1 LTDIQ
6 ALILGIVQGATEFLP
21 ISSSGHLV
29 LVPWILDWHGVGES
43 NMAFDVLVHLGT
55 LAAVFGYFRR
65 DFKRMIGAA
74 WSGIQAR
81 DPMGDPDSRLAWF
94 ILGGS
99 IPAGLAGLA
108 LEDWFEGL
116 FGNPAAVAVLLFGT
130 AGLLCLAERVRAHG
144 DASRA
149 RAHDRRLNT
158 LDTLNRMKW
167 ADALWIGAAQAMA
180 ILPGISRS
188 GATIAAG
195 LVRGFDR
202 ASAAR
207 FSFLLGT
214 PAIIGAAA
222 LQLLDLLQAGA
233 LESQIKVL
241 LIGFASA
248 AVVGYLAIHALLL
261 YVRQRSL
268 NIFAVYCALFGA
280 VSLIIY
286 VVRGN

>member
-1 LTDIQ
+1 MTDIQ

-149 RAHDRRLNT
+149 HDRRLNT

-195 LVRGFDR
+195 LLRGFDR

-222 LQLLDLLQAGA
+222 LQLLDLFQAGA
-233 LESQIKVL
+233 PESQMKVL

-261 YVRQRSL
+261 YVRERSL
-268 NIFAVYCALFGA
+268 NIFAAYCALFGA

-286 VVRGN
+286 VIRGN

>member
-1 LTDIQ
+1 MTDIQ

-29 LVPWILDWHGVGES
+29 LVPWLLDWHGVGES

-149 RAHDRRLNT
+149 HDRRLNT

-195 LVRGFDR
+195 LLRGFDR

-222 LQLLDLLQAGA
+222 LQLLDLFQAGA

-241 LIGFASA
+241 LIGFTSA

-261 YVRQRSL
+261 YVRERSL
-268 NIFAVYCALFGA
+268 NIFAAYCALFGA

-286 VVRGN
+286 VIRGN

>member
-55 LAAVFGYFRR
+55 LAAVFGYFWR
-65 DFKRMIGAA
+65 DFKRMIGAV

-149 RAHDRRLNT
+149 PDRRLNT
-158 LDTLNRMKW
+158 LDALNRMKW

-195 LVRGFDR
+195 LLRGFDR
-202 ASAAR
+202 ANAAR

-222 LQLLDLLQAGA
+222 LQLLDLIQAGA
-233 LESQIKVL
+233 LESQMKVL

-261 YVRQRSL
+261 YVRERSL
-268 NIFAVYCALFGA
+268 NIFAAYCALFGA

-286 VVRGN
+286 VIRGN

>member
-1 LTDIQ
+1 MTDIQ

-55 LAAVFGYFRR
+55 LAAVFGYFWR

-149 RAHDRRLNT
+149 PDRRLNT

-195 LVRGFDR
+195 LLRGFDR

-261 YVRQRSL
+261 YVRERSL
-268 NIFAVYCALFGA
+268 NIFAVYCALFGT

-286 VVRGN
+286 VIRGN

>member
-1 LTDIQ
+1 MTDIQ

-43 NMAFDVLVHLGT
+43 NLAFDVLVHLGT
-55 LAAVFGYFRR
+55 LAAVFGYFWR
-65 DFKRMIGAA
+65 DFKRLIGAA
-74 WSGIQAR
+74 WSGVSRR
-81 DPMGDPDSRLAWF
+81 DPMGTPDSRLAWF

-108 LEDWFEGL
+108 LKDWFEGL

-130 AGLLCLAERVRAHG
+130 AGLLFLAERMRAHR

-149 RAHDRRLNT
+149 HERGLNT
-158 LDTLNRMKW
+158 LNTMKW
-167 ADALWIGAAQAMA
+167 ADALWIGAAQALA

-195 LVRGFDR
+195 LQRGFDR

-222 LQLLDLLQAGA
+222 LQLLDLLQAGV

-268 NIFAVYCALFGA
+268 NIFAIYCALFGA

-286 VVRGN
+286 VIRGN

>member
-29 LVPWILDWHGVGES
+29 LVPWLLDWHGVGES

-55 LAAVFGYFRR
+55 LAAVFGYFWR

-74 WSGIQAR
+74 WSGVRRR

-149 RAHDRRLNT
+149 PDRRLN
-158 LDTLNRMKW
+158 TLNRMKW

-286 VVRGN
+286 VIRGN

>member
-29 LVPWILDWHGVGES
+29 LVPWLLDWHGMGES
-43 NMAFDVLVHLGT
+43 NLAFDVLVHLGT
-55 LAAVFGYFRR
+55 LAAVFGYFWR

-74 WSGIQAR
+74 WSGVQTR
-81 DPMGDPDSRLAWF
+81 DPMGTPDSRLTWF

-144 DASRA
+144 GAS
-149 RAHDRRLNT
+149 RAHDRRLN
-158 LDTLNRMKW
+158 TLNRMKW
-167 ADALWIGAAQAMA
+167 ADALWIGVAQAMA
-180 ILPGISRS
+180 ILPGSSRS

-195 LVRGFDR
+195 LLRGFDR

-233 LESQIKVL
+233 LESQMKVL

-268 NIFAVYCALFGA
+268 NIFAAYCALFGA

>member
-1 LTDIQ
+1 MTDIQ

-55 LAAVFGYFRR
+55 LAAVFGYFWR

-74 WSGIQAR
+74 WSGIQTR
-81 DPMGDPDSRLAWF
+81 DPMGTADSRLAWF

-99 IPAGLAGLA
+99 IPAGLVGLA

-130 AGLLCLAERVRAHG
+130 AGLLFLAERVRAHG
-144 DASRA
+144 DASPA
-149 RAHDRRLNT
+149 PDRGSNT
-158 LDTLNRMKW
+158 LGTLNRMKW
-167 ADALWIGAAQAMA
+167 ADALWIGAAQALA

-195 LVRGFDR
+195 LLRGFDR

-261 YVRQRSL
+261 HVRQRSL
-268 NIFAVYCALFGA
+268 NVFAVYCALFGA

-286 VVRGN
+286 VIRGN

>member
-43 NMAFDVLVHLGT
+43 DLAFDVLVHLGT
-55 LAAVFGYFRR
+55 LAAVFGYFWR

-74 WSGIQAR
+74 WSGIQRR
-81 DPMGDPDSRLAWF
+81 DPMGAPDSRLAWF

-99 IPAGLAGLA
+99 IPAGLVGLA

-130 AGLLCLAERVRAHG
+130 AGMLFLAERVRAHG
-144 DASRA
+144 DASRGHE
-149 RAHDRRLNT
+149 RGPNTLNT
-158 LDTLNRMKW
+158 LNTMKW
-167 ADALWIGAAQAMA
+167 ADALWIGAAQALA

-195 LVRGFDR
+195 LRRGFDR
-202 ASAAR
+202 AGAAR

-241 LIGFASA
+241 LMGFASA
-248 AVVGYLAIHALLL
+248 AVVGYLAIHTLLL
-261 YVRQRSL
+261 YVRKRSL

-286 VVRGN
+286 VIRGY

>member
-1 LTDIQ
+1 MTDIQ

-149 RAHDRRLNT
+149 HDRRLNT

-195 LVRGFDR
+195 LLRGFDR

-214 PAIIGAAA
+214 PAIIGAAV
-222 LQLLDLLQAGA
+222 LQLLDLFQAGA
-233 LESQIKVL
+233 LESQMKVL
-241 LIGFASA
+241 LIGFTSA

-261 YVRQRSL
+261 YVRERSL
-268 NIFAVYCALFGA
+268 NIFAAYCALFGA

-286 VVRGN
+286 VIRGN